1 VRWTVFVWVVLVVL
15 GSVLAFAAR
24 GAGPLPGDLAMSR
37 LIQQPPPDGLVGYL
51 LVRAS
56 DVVWF
61 LLPLAVLV
69 TLLLRQW
76 LTAAF
81 ILLASFIG
89 VLVAVVIKALV
100 ARPRPTADLVWVY
113 DSPESYS
120 FPSTTA
126 FFAATFLGMVGYLAW
141 QPRRRVGIGVGIVS
155 LGILLLFSSGLSR
168 VYVGAHWTTDVL
180 GGWLLGGA
188 WLLVLIA
195 LYRWWLVRGP
205 KAGDLTR
212 RRRRARR

>member
-1 VRWTVFVWVVLVVL
+1 MRWTIFVWVVLVVL
-15 GSVLAFAAR
+15 GPVLAFAAR
-24 GAGPLPGDLAMSR
+24 GAGPLPGDLALSR
-37 LIQQPPPDGLVGYL
+37 LFQQPLPDGLVGYL

-56 DVVWF
+56 NVVW
-61 LLPLAVLV
+61 LLSPLAILV
-69 TLLLRQW
+69 TLLVRQW
-76 LTAAF
+76 LAAAF
-81 ILLASFIG
+81 ILLASSTG
-89 VLVAVVIKALV
+89 VLVGVVIKVLV
-100 ARPRPTADLVWVY
+100 ARPRPTADLVRLY

-141 QPRRRVGIGVGIVS
+141 QPRRRVGIVM
-155 LGILLLFSSGLSR
+155 LGILLLLSSGLSR
-168 VYVGAHWTTDVL
+168 VYVGAHWATDVL

-205 KAGDLTR
+205 KAGAPTR

>member
-1 VRWTVFVWVVLVVL
+1 MRWTIFVWVVLVVL
-15 GSVLAFAAR
+15 GPVLAFAAR
-24 GAGPLPGDLAMSR
+24 GAGPLPGDLALSR
-37 LIQQPPPDGLVGYL
+37 LFQQPLPDGLVGYL

-61 LLPLAVLV
+61 LSPLAVLV
-69 TLLLRQW
+69 AMLVRQW
-76 LTAAF
+76 LAAAF

-89 VLVAVVIKALV
+89 VLVAVVIRALV
-100 ARPRPTADLVWVY
+100 ARPRPTADLVRVY
-113 DSPESYS
+113 VSPESYS

-126 FFAATFLGMVGYLAW
+126 FFAATFLGIVGYLAW
-141 QPRRRVGIGVGIVS
+141 QPRRRVGIVT
-155 LGILLLFSSGLSR
+155 LGILLLLSSGLSR
-168 VYVGAHWTTDVL
+168 VYVGAHWVTDVL

-205 KAGDLTR
+205 KAGDPTR
-212 RRRRARR
+212 RKRRARR